1 MRIACDF
8 FCLMVSATFLGC
20 FCVYQVCVFFFGVF
34 FRDVFF
40 AKSTPGPRYNA
51 ASMHN
56 HRLKEKVG
64 WKPSAHI
71 HLSKSRGNLPG
82 YPEAKAPHPEAKAL
96 LKPWDHG
103 GSSLKAGIVTYE

>member
-1 MRIACDF
+1 MIF